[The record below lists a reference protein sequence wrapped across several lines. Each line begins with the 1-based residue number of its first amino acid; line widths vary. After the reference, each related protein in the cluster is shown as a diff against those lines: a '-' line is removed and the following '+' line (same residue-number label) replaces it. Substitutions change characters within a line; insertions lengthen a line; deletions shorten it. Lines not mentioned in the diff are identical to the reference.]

1 MLLSGIQF
9 WIPAF
14 AGMTKKGAMEILTIG
29 IKIGAYSLMVGVLV
43 FALGVVVLRN
53 LFHSALCLSAVLIGT
68 AGFYLLYRADFLAAA
83 QVLLYVG
90 AVMTVIIFA
99 IMLTEHL
106 AGRTVIQKNHQ
117 SVPAFLGLA
126 AFVIVVGAA
135 LVKTPW
141 PVTQKALAA
150 RVSIAKLGEA
160 LMTTYVF
167 PFEVISI
174 VLIAALIGAVVI
186 AKKDRGERS

>member
-1 MLLSGIQF
+1 
-9 WIPAF
+9 
-14 AGMTKKGAMEILTIG
+14 MEILTLLA
-29 IKIGAYSLMVGVLV
+29 KIGAYSLMAGVLI
-43 FALGVVVLRN
+43 FALGVVTLRN
-53 LFHSALCLSAVLIGT
+53 LFHSALCLAVVLIGT
-68 AGFYLLYRADFLAAA
+68 AGFYLFFRADFIAAA

-106 AGRTVIQKNHQ
+106 AGRTVLQHNRQ
-117 SVPAFLGLA
+117 SIPAFLGLA
-126 AFVIVVGAA
+126 AFVAVIGAV
-135 LVKTPW
+135 LLKTPW

-150 RVSIAKLGEA
+150 KVTVAKLGKA

-174 VLIAALIGAVVI
+174 VLIAVLIGTVII
-186 AKKDRGERS
+186 AKKDRSC